1 MKKKIF
7 LAWSNL
13 GSKSFLLSEREKE
26 SLTRN
31 IFLSRL
37 FEIFSLTEIVN
48 WKILWLHAPFM
59 PSESQL

>member
-1 MKKKIF
+1 MKKYVF

-13 GSKSFLLSEREKE
+13 GSKSFSLSE

-37 FEIFSLTEIVN
+37 SSLTEFVN
-48 WKILWLHAPFM
+48 WLHAPFM
-59 PSESQL
+59 ASESQLD